1 MIVNFVVSEDKASR
15 IFSDIFRRFM
25 ECPEL
30 RIVVSERPVEG
41 CDIYHYHRPQM
52 EPHLYGNAVVTVHH
66 DLDDPDPF
74 VDFELFRTRYR
85 EAHSIVCLNTRQR
98 DFLKARGYDHTT
110 IIPHGY
116 DAALFRKR
124 RFHEFD
130 PTKKV
135 CLGMTSKRY
144 PRRFKG
150 EVLLYALLDRISR
163 DRVRFLLVGEG
174 RSEDAVR
181 MRQLGFEVA
190 VHEVLPYRLFPAV
203 YEEMDFLL
211 MVSTF
216 EGGPANLPEA
226 VASGTPVLATLTG
239 MVPDMIRDGENG
251 LILTGREEEDA
262 QTLTRLLANEGG
274 IYDRLME
281 GAERVA
287 SAITWEQ
294 VITRYVALYRQL
306 IQKHTAETAAG
317 RDSAGTSAAVIQHA
331 SAVDRIEE

>member
-1 MIVNFVVSEDKASR
+1 MIVNFVISEDKASR

-41 CDIYHYHRPQM
+41 CDIHHYHRPQM
-52 EPHLYGNAVVTVHH
+52 EAHLYGNAVVTVHH
-66 DLDDPDPF
+66 DLEDPDPF
-74 VDFELFRTRYR
+74 VDFELFRARYR
-85 EAHSIVCLNTRQR
+85 EAQRIVCLNTLQR
-98 DFLKARGYDHTT
+98 DFLEARGYAHTT

-116 DAALFRKR
+116 DSALFRKR
-124 RFHEFD
+124 TIRKFD
-130 PTKKV
+130 PAKKI
-135 CLGMTSKRY
+135 CLGITSKRY

-150 EVLLYALLDRISR
+150 EVLLYALLDRMPR

-203 YEEMDFLL
+203 YEEIDFLL

-251 LILTGREEEDA
+251 LMLSREPAEDA
-262 QTLTRLLANEGG
+262 QRLIRLFANENG

-281 GAERVA
+281 GAGRVM
-287 SAITWEQ
+287 SAISWEQ
-294 VITRYVALYRQL
+294 VIARYIAVYSQL
-306 IQKHTAETAAG
+306 VRKGKVETALAPG
-317 RDSAGTSAAVIQHA
+317 GLVVQQA
-331 SAVDRIEE
+331 STVDGIKE